1 MKILIYSLGLPPFRR
16 GGLVNYSVD
25 LAEQLVMEDD
35 NDVTFLYPGKI
46 PLKKSNNLSF
56 KKKKVNYPF
65 QCYEMVNPLPVSLTF
80 GNSIDASPFYEKRD
94 KSEIRNFIKK
104 LSPDVVH
111 IHTIMG
117 LPKEYLEVLKD
128 ENVKTVYT
136 THDYYGL
143 CPKMLTNDSIEKLKS
158 SECSYDCMLCSAGP
172 SLMKIHLMQS
182 HFYQVFKESRIVK
195 YIREKQRK
203 RVTEELNVYHFNKEQ
218 VEKRYQLRKYYLQMF
233 KLIDY
238 YHFNSSVSESVYK
251 KYLPNIKGRVLPIVE
266 KGLQRSNIKKETT
279 DHVTIGFLGGVSTKK
294 GFNQIKQVTNS
305 LVQKGLS
312 FKLLCAGSESDD
324 AFFKK
329 TNVNNLGIISR
340 SEINRFYH
348 QIDLLIVPSQWHETF
363 GLVVLEALVNNV
375 PVFCSNLVGAKDI
388 LSSKFVFDSEQDLLN
403 KLNGFIKSTVI
414 REKIFEEVKNMSYEI
429 SFSNHVKEVIK
440 IFY

>member
-1 MKILIYSLGLPPFRR
+1 M
-16 GGLVNYSVD
+16 
-25 LAEQLVMEDD
+25 
-35 NDVTFLYPGKI
+35 
-46 PLKKSNNLSF
+46 
-56 KKKKVNYPF
+56 
-65 QCYEMVNPLPVSLTF
+65 
-80 GNSIDASPFYEKRD
+80 
-94 KSEIRNFIKK
+94 
-104 LSPDVVH
+104 
-111 IHTIMG
+111 
-117 LPKEYLEVLKD
+117 
-128 ENVKTVYT
+128 
-136 THDYYGL
+136 
-143 CPKMLTNDSIEKLKS
+143 
-158 SECSYDCMLCSAGP
+158 
-172 SLMKIHLMQS
+172 
-182 HFYQVFKESRIVK
+182 
-195 YIREKQRK
+195 
-203 RVTEELNVYHFNKEQ
+203 
-218 VEKRYQLRKYYLQMF
+218 
-233 KLIDY
+233 
-238 YHFNSSVSESVYK
+238 
-251 KYLPNIKGRVLPIVE
+251 
-266 KGLQRSNIKKETT
+266 
-279 DHVTIGFLGGVSTKK
+279 STKK

-440 IFY
+440 TFY